1 MVDARQ
7 FESNLELRP
16 GLNKKDYPKLV
27 EYEGNGVLLRL
38 ADVRTYGGIMR
49 YYMDGNGKPIRT
61 GAATVPMR
69 VTSPYRLS
77 ENGAYVL
84 LFHLAVSNL
93 PEDVYCRVIPTE
105 EVGNDGI
112 LFNTNLIREGA
123 LEVAS
128 LSLRKI
134 EIRAGYPVGLLVFEK
149 YAEDAKQYQGV
160 KSNAKSSSSKSKQQS

>member
-16 GLNKKDYPKLV
+16 GLAKRDYPRLV
-27 EYEGNGVLLRL
+27 EYHGNGVILRL

-49 YYMDGNGKPIRT
+49 YYLDANKRPVRT
-61 GAATVPMR
+61 GSATVPMR

-77 ENGAYVL
+77 ENGAYIL

-93 PEDVYCRVIPTE
+93 PDDVYCRVIPTG
-105 EVGNDGI
+105 EVGNDGL
-112 LFNTNLIREGA
+112 LFNTNLIQEGSI
-123 LEVAS
+123 EVAS

-134 EIRAGYPVGLLVFEK
+134 EIHSGYPVGLLVFEK
-149 YAEDAKQYQGV
+149 YAEETKQYQGV
-160 KSNAKSSSSKSKQQS
+160 KSNAKSSSTKSKQQS